1 MHLSDVVSIGSKWH
15 INQNG
20 PDQNGP

>member
-1 MHLSDVVSIGSKWH
+1 MHLKDVVSIGSKWH

-20 PDQNGP
+20 LDQNSP